1 MIKWISI
8 VLFCLSGLFLNAQTA
23 PGKYWVQFVDKADSP
38 FSVDNPQEFLSDRAI
53 ERRVRQGIEITIQD
67 IPVNETYI
75 NQVLELGAIELL
87 LKSKWFNAITIK
99 TDDESLIDEIELL
112 SIVSQVKSVEI
123 YKRDTFDEKE
133 YEGVDKSFEPSDY
146 GTSYAQLEEFN
157 GEALHKYDYLGKGK
171 LIFVCD
177 GGFTNLTNV
186 DAFDH
191 LFDENRIIGSRDFVD
206 GDENVYHSSTHG
218 TSVLGTMAGVI
229 PNLLKGT
236 APEASYY
243 LARTEDVSS
252 EFIIE
257 EDNWVAAAELAD
269 SIGADIISTSLSYTR
284 FDSTSQNH
292 SYEDLDGQT
301 TRVAIGA
308 GIAAEKGMLIVV
320 SAGNYYNQSWHY
332 IGSPA
337 DAIGILAIGGITSDS
352 THSSFS
358 SAGPSADG
366 RVKPEV
372 VARGTAAVT
381 ANSGNNGVSNVNGTS
396 FSAPIISG
404 ISACLWQAF
413 PTATSKQIRE
423 ATIQSA
429 HLYMEPND
437 EMGYGIPNYGKAMNY
452 LQDLLG
458 LAPSMDPV
466 DGVIQRVYPNPFSE
480 FLVIELRAAN
490 SSYEEGELSL
500 YDSKGAKVY
509 QTNVILEGNG
519 VNNVRMNTGGLA
531 SGVYSLEYK
540 SDNSQQSI
548 KVIHL

>member
-1 MIKWISI
+1 MIKWISLI
-8 VLFCLSGLFLNAQTA
+8 VYSFIVVSLSAQTA
-23 PGKYWVQFVDKADSP
+23 PGKYWVEFTDKDDSP
-38 FSVDNPQEFLSDRAI
+38 YSIDTPQEFLSDRAI
-53 ERRVRQGIEITIQD
+53 ERRSMQNIEIILQD
-67 IPVNETYI
+67 IPVNESYI
-75 NQVLELGAIELL
+75 NQVVELGSIEVL

-99 TDDESLIDEIELL
+99 VGDESLISTIEQL
-112 SIVSQVKSVEI
+112 SFVSQVKSMQL

-133 YEGVDKSFEPSDY
+133 YELTNKSFNPSEY
-146 GTSYAQLEEFN
+146 GTSYDQLEEFN
-157 GEALHKYDYLGKGK
+157 GEALHQYDYLGKGK

-177 GGFTNLTNV
+177 GGFSSFTNI
-186 DAFDH
+186 DAFNH
-191 LFDENRIIGSRDFVD
+191 LFDEGRIVGTHDFVD
-206 GDENVYHSSTHG
+206 GDDNVYHSSTHG
-218 TSVLGTMAGVI
+218 TSVMGTMAGVI
-229 PNLLKGT
+229 PNELKGT

-243 LARTEDVSS
+243 LAKTEDVSS
-252 EFIIE
+252 EFVIE
-257 EDNWVAAAELAD
+257 EDNWIAAAELAD

-301 TRVAIGA
+301 TRIAIGA

-320 SAGNYYNQSWHY
+320 SAGNYYTQSWHY

-337 DAIGILAIGGITSDS
+337 DAFGILAVGGITSDS

-372 VARGTAAVT
+372 VARGTAAVSVST
-381 ANSGNNGVSNVNGTS
+381 GNNGVSNVNGTS

-429 HLYMEPND
+429 HLYMDPND

-452 LQDLLG
+452 LKDLLG
-458 LAPSMDPV
+458 LAPGIDPI

-480 FLVIELRAAN
+480 FMLIELRAPN
-490 SSYEEGELSL
+490 GLYEEGELSL
-500 YDSKGAKVY
+500 YDSRGAKVY
-509 QTNVILEGNG
+509 QVDVVLEGKGINS
-519 VNNVRMNTGGLA
+519 VRMDTGGLA

-540 SDNSQQSI
+540 SESSQQSL